1 MWRFTQVNVV
11 FVEDDELELTR
22 LRDMMAPFEQ
32 SWQMT
37 FVDSA
42 EDALNVLKN
51 EAIDVIVSDMS
62 MPRMDGSELFRAVKA
77 EHPDVVRIIMSNRV
91 EMPRVMRM
99 VSIAHQFLTKPCDP
113 AELRSSVARAAE
125 MHVRLSNP
133 ELRKVIG
140 QIGSLPSPSAVVMDL
155 NAILARPDAQIRDV
169 THVVEDDIAISAKIL
184 QMVNSAY
191 FGLSH
196 EMTDLRDAVA
206 YLGLDTV
213 RNLTLAVEVFRTLGN
228 EQNVASGVVDE
239 LHNHSAAVAH
249 LAREL
254 VIDKQHSHDAYV
266 GALLHDVGHL
276 ALATRSPE
284 RFEQIR
290 SAVSEGGNL
299 LEAEREL
306 LGATHADIGAY
317 LLQLWGLPYRVIE
330 TVARHHDAPDLAD
343 TGMNSVHAAYIAEH
357 LLSEQMERADGF
369 WEFGNEETILDP
381 VYLAKLQMTERV
393 ASWRAFQEGVY

>member
-1 MWRFTQVNVV
+1 MNVV
-11 FVEDDELELTR
+11 FVEDDDVELAR
-22 LRDMMAPFEQ
+22 LREMMAPFNQ
-32 SWQMT
+32 SWSMT

-42 EDALNVLKN
+42 EDALRALGN
-51 EAIDVIVSDMS
+51 EPVDVVVSDMS
-62 MPRMDGSELFRAVKA
+62 MPRMDGGELFRTIKA

-113 AELRSSVARAAE
+113 SELRSLVARAAE

-133 ELRKVIG
+133 GLRKIIG
-140 QIGSLPSPSAVVMDL
+140 QIGSLPSPSTVVMEL
-155 NAILARPDAQIRDV
+155 NGILAKPDAKIKDV
-169 THVVEDDIAISAKIL
+169 VHIVEDDIAISAKVL

-196 EMTDLRDAVA
+196 QMTDLRDAVA

-213 RNLTLAVEVFRTLGN
+213 RNLTVAVEVFRTLGD
-228 EQNVASGVVDE
+228 ERNVPEGVVDE
-239 LHNHSAAVAH
+239 LHAHSAAVAH

-284 RFEQIR
+284 QYNAIREQ
-290 SAVSEGGNL
+290 VNQGGNL
-299 LEAEREL
+299 LDVEKEI

-330 TVARHHDAPDLAD
+330 TVARHHDAPEIAE
-343 TGMNSVHAAYIAEH
+343 TGMNAIHATYIAEH
-357 LLSEQMERADGF
+357 LLSEQLGSSEGF
-369 WEFGNEETILDP
+369 WELDDHDKELDP
-381 VYLAKLQMTERV
+381 VYLAKLEMTERV
-393 ASWRAFQEGVY
+393 NSWRLFQEGLY